1 MSTIIIKGANLLDV
15 VKNTIRENAFVAI
28 ENDRIVEVG
37 EKGTTFGAERVIDAK
52 GLTLMPGL
60 IDLHV
65 HVYLT
70 TMDLASISRKPM
82 SLLLMEGAQMASAML
97 DRGFTTVRDM
107 AGADHGFATAI
118 ERDVIRGPRMFVSG
132 RALSQ
137 TGGHGDQRPRGEQIE
152 ICACGANTTWL
163 SQVVD
168 GVPAVL
174 AATRAE
180 LRSGA
185 HQIKLM
191 ASGGIASPSDPLLS
205 VQFTSEEIKAI
216 VGEAVDW
223 GTYAAAHA
231 YSPPA
236 IRRAVEGGV
245 RTIEHGNLLDAP
257 TAKLMAERGAFLVPT
272 LVTYETLRDL
282 GREAGLPEV
291 SIRKTGA
298 VLGAGL
304 QSLEIA
310 QAAGV
315 EMGFGTDLLG
325 IAQPQQNREFSIR
338 SQVLAPIEVI
348 RSATSVAA
356 KILQREGELGVIAS
370 GAFADLI
377 LVAGDPLRDISVLA
391 KPERSLRLVM
401 KAGKIYRDALS
412 ETA

>member
-1 MSTIIIKGANLLDV
+1 MGTILIKGAKLLDI
-15 VKNTIRENAFVAI
+15 VKGTYRENAFVAI
-28 ENDRIVEVG
+28 EKDRIVEVG
-37 EKGTTFGAERVIDAK
+37 EKGAAFKADRVIDAR
-52 GLTLMPGL
+52 GFTLMPGL

-65 HVYLT
+65 HAYLT
-70 TMDLASISRKPM
+70 SMDLASISRKPM
-82 SLLLMEGAQMASAML
+82 SLLLMEAAQMASAML

-174 AATRAE
+174 AATRVE
-180 LRSGA
+180 LRGGA

-191 ASGGIASPSDPLLS
+191 ASGGIASPADPLMS
-205 VQFTSEEIKAI
+205 VQFTIEEIKAI
-216 VGEAVDW
+216 TGEAVDW

-236 IRRAVEGGV
+236 IQRAVEGGV

-257 TAKLMAERGAFLVPT
+257 TAELMAQRGVFLVPT
-272 LVTYETLRDL
+272 LVTYQTLRDL

-298 VLGAGL
+298 VLEAGL

-325 IAQPQQNREFSIR
+325 IAQPQQNREFEIR
-338 SQVLAPIEVI
+338 RQVLPAIDVI
-348 RSATSVAA
+348 RSATTTAA
-356 KILQREGELGVIAS
+356 KILQHEGEIGVIAP
-370 GAFADLI
+370 GAYADMI
-377 LVAGDPLRDISVLA
+377 LVDGDPLRDIGVLA
-391 KPERSLRLVM
+391 KPETSIRLVM
-401 KAGKIYRDALS
+401 KAGKVYRDSL
-412 ETA
+412 